1 MDVRIKIKIKDIEID
16 LSEKEAGE
24 LKDILER
31 LTGPTR
37 PAIEK
42 EIVPYPVPVYPD
54 PYPIYPP
61 TPWWY
66 YYDCWTVTADNTHS
80 DPQLTI
86 TALYG

>member
-42 EIVPYPVPVYPD
+42 EIVPYPVYPPIYPD
-54 PYPIYPP
+54 PYPQWPYDH
-61 TPWWY
+61 WY
-66 YYDCWTVTADNTHS
+66 VTGTGNTS
-80 DPQLTI
+80 NDPHLTI